1 MGKNDRRGKAPHRAG
16 SSGVP
21 KKPPPRKR
29 RTSVPY
35 GSVPSNTGSDAEYST
50 TAMREDAA
58 MLKRIQEGDSEAFR
72 ILAARLAPNAL
83 AVATRVTANRHLAE
97 EAVQEAFVDVWKR
110 SDRFDPLRGGLRQ
123 WVLGVVHNKAV
134 DAVRRERSASA
145 VGSKG
150 PEPMPAP
157 DPEEEGWM
165 SDRQARVAKA
175 VDDLSPAQREA
186 IMLAYFGGLTYRQ
199 VAERLGIPEGTA
211 KSRLRDGLMTL
222 RGLLERHGIERDTLG
237 REPSGWSQG

>member
-1 MGKNDRRGKAPHRAG
+1 
-16 SSGVP
+16 
-21 KKPPPRKR
+21 
-29 RTSVPY
+29 
-35 GSVPSNTGSDAEYST
+35 
-50 TAMREDAA
+50 MREDAA

-110 SDRFDPLRGGLRQ
+110 SDRFDPSRGGLRQ
-123 WVLGVVHNKAV
+123 WVLGVVHHKAV
-134 DAVRRERSASA
+134 DAVRRERSASD
-145 VGSKG
+145 VGWKG